1 MKKNLANIIA
11 ISLISINAMAADH
24 QILQKDREFSE
35 SEITIS
41 VGDTVTFVNKDDVV
55 HNVFSRSPENSFEIK
70 RQEPGTSETITFSKP
85 GKVKAKCALHPQM
98 VVNIEVK

>member
-1 MKKNLANIIA
+1 MKKILTKILIIWSVNFVA
-11 ISLISINAMAADH
+11 LAADH

-70 RQEPGTSETITFSKP
+70 RQEPGTLETVTFSKP